1 MKEQDDKR
9 DEGGNRGSNFG
20 MGKLTHSQGD
30 CSEADIKRGYK
41 DLGKASLKEEGK
53 LRR

>member
-1 MKEQDDKR
+1 MKEHDDKR
-9 DEGGNRGSNFG
+9 DASGNRGSDFG
-20 MGKLTHSQGD
+20 MGKVTHSQGD

-41 DLGKASLKEEGK
+41 DLGKASLKDDVK